1 MKITGSIE
9 NLDVVVTGLGDTSL
23 EVREA
28 AFQGVLLAMN
38 AAFKACQTMISADD
52 HSLKQ
57 LAELGHPYGF
67 TRPALIHDPDVVV
80 HIQSGDY
87 LKALQRTSP
96 SGSGG
101 DIIGGEI
108 FNDSP
113 LDGIIQNGT
122 LRMRGRPWMQWIVD
136 HYGESFADIIEARVA
151 QALRAA

>member
-9 NLDVVVTGLGDTSL
+9 GLDVVVTGLEEASL

-38 AAFKACQTMISADD
+38 AAFKACAQMISADD

-67 TRPALIHDPDVVV
+67 SRPALLHDPDVIV
-80 HIQSGDY
+80 HVQSGDY
-87 LKALQRTSP
+87 LRGLKRTSP
-96 SGSGG
+96 KGAQG
-101 DIIGGEI
+101 DIIDGEI

-113 LDGIIQNGT
+113 LDAMIQNGT
-122 LRMRGRPWMQWIVD
+122 LRMRGRPWMAWIVQ
-136 HYGESFADIIEARVA
+136 HYGNDFADIIEARIL
-151 QALRAA
+151 QAIKAA